1 MVDEICNII
10 ESSSLD
16 DVRRMAKYKQQ
27 WINLISDAIRKN
39 ASITT
44 LSQARTF
51 IRFFYCGT
59 VIQFIIIKATIWYL
73 LQFNYSTIYINIVH
87 FFHYMCYC
95 DRIHVLEGP
104 LLSNKKNLIFFS
116 YLVDKPLVR
125 VGNRNYWNSFVENFV
140 PLLL

>member
-73 LQFNYSTIYINIVH
+73 LQFDYNINCYLCCVVLGMRVYYSWNDCIVIY
-87 FFHYMCYC
+87 
-95 DRIHVLEGP
+95 
-104 LLSNKKNLIFFS
+104 
-116 YLVDKPLVR
+116 
-125 VGNRNYWNSFVENFV
+125 
-140 PLLL
+140 